1 MSHNVQGEKKCCDAI
16 VTLWQNLQQPY
27 HMVISL
33 IRMHLNV
40 SPCHIFSGHILVA
53 QCLYQETKAKVSVE
67 NTVLDPGSGACTS

>member
-1 MSHNVQGEKKCCDAI
+1 MSHNVQEKKKKCRDAI
-16 VTLWQNLQQPY
+16 VTLWQNLQPY